1 MMEIKAADG
10 AARRE
15 CLIVNVMLAGLEGP
29 LAEKTDDGP
38 GTRRA
43 IPVVERVAVESD
55 QSERERLAACADGL
69 LRNEPGLGQS
79 GFFGPAVRPGLC
91 EAPGVLIGDQR
102 EIGLHARVSEQ
113 VVEHR
118 IALVASVGDTLIVE
132 RRNEVFE
139 DHLAALLG
147 IAPLE
152 TVAVGPPQ
160 AGSPVSLPMRLHGRP
175 DLMDRLVAKARVA
188 GGCQVLPHIGTG
200 AAWLLAGEI
209 ARRAGVPACVAAP
222 PPRLTRRINDK
233 IWFAE
238 LVRSV
243 LEPQALPPT
252 FAAFGPAA
260 IASRLVRLARTA
272 RKVVVKTP
280 DSAGGEGNL
289 AIESERIARSS
300 LEDVRRLILSLLRA
314 RGWEGS
320 YPVLVGVWLED
331 VLASPSVQI
340 WVPAPGLGDPV
351 IEGLFEQRVSGDR
364 AVFVGAVPADLPP
377 DVEARLCSEAMRLAL
392 VLQRTGYF
400 GRLSFDALLTGR
412 ELGSAEPKWIE
423 CNGRWGGVSL
433 PMTLGN
439 RLFPRDGPRG
449 ICILQDKAPPLRKRG
464 VEACLAVL
472 GGRLLRRGGGEGVV
486 PLSAGLFERGRGL
499 HLAAFA
505 NSQKRAEGLARD
517 AFLRLVE
524 EDPSRT
530 APAR

>member
-1 MMEIKAADG
+1 MARPGKNASG
-10 AARRE
+10 AK
-15 CLIVNVMLAGLEGP
+15 LMLAGPEVP
-29 LAEKTDDGP
+29 LATETDHGP

-43 IPVVERVAVESD
+43 IPVIGRLTVEID

-79 GFFGPAVRPGLC
+79 GPFGAAVRPGLC

-102 EIGLHARVSEQ
+102 EIGLHARVAEQ

-118 IALVASVGDTLIVE
+118 IALVASGGDTLIVE
-132 RRNEVFE
+132 RRNEAFE
-139 DHLAALLG
+139 DHLAGLLG

-152 TVAVGPPQ
+152 TIALGPPR
-160 AGSPVSLPMRLHGRP
+160 AGTPVSLPMRLLDRP
-175 DLMDRLVAKARVA
+175 DQMDRLVAKARSA

-222 PPRLTRRINDK
+222 PPRLTRRVNDK
-233 IWFAE
+233 IWFAG

-243 LEPQALPPT
+243 LDPEALPPT

-289 AIESERIARSS
+289 AIGSERIARSS

-340 WVPAPGLGDPV
+340 WVPAAGHGDPV

-377 DVEARLCSEAMRLAL
+377 DVEARLCSEAMRIAL
-392 VLQRTGYF
+392 VLQHTGYF
-400 GRLSFDALLTGR
+400 GRLSFDALLTTR
-412 ELGSAEPKWIE
+412 KSGSTETKWIE

-439 RLFPRDGPRG
+439 RLFPTGAGRG
-449 ICILQDKAPPLRKRG
+449 SASSRT
-464 VEACLAVL
+464 
-472 GGRLLRRGGGEGVV
+472 RRRRCAGEGSK
-486 PLSAGLFERGRGL
+486 PA
-499 HLAAFA
+499 
-505 NSQKRAEGLARD
+505 
-517 AFLRLVE
+517 
-524 EDPSRT
+524 SRSWT
-530 APAR
+530 GV